1 MQPSLRRRR
10 RGGARHFVLASLIT
24 YIALASQILSA
35 LVVLP
40 VGVRYFGPREFGI
53 WLALSTLAT
62 YLNQGNLGILAATT
76 TAVAQTRDRDGA
88 GRITAQALRFLTA
101 AAALL
106 LVVGTALWFA
116 FPGWLEVLFGPRGA
130 TADVRRAVAVTLL
143 GNLLL
148 LPLAVAGATFA
159 GLQRVVAQ
167 QTYQT
172 VGALAR
178 PLALLV
184 TVLVGGG
191 LTTLALLSFAAA
203 AAIALAALIHLLVS
217 ERLRLAHHL
226 VRDVRDVTLLRSG
239 LRFFVLQLELT
250 IVTNSDSI
258 VISSLLGPEA
268 VVPYVAV
275 LRVFQLVTNVVYGFQ
290 GPLWPAYGDAY
301 AAKDWAWMSRAYQ
314 RVTAYG
320 LILSGAGWIGI
331 TLVLPDLIPIWL
343 GDQVPV
349 HLGLVAALG
358 AFTWMYTY
366 VSASGVLLS
375 SMDRTRSQAVSY
387 GYEAVLN
394 VVLSV
399 LLARAVGITGVAVG
413 TLVAAAAGG
422 LWLLPRDVTRSTGG
436 RVQGEWRAFLGSAAY
451 VVPLALL
458 ALLVVATTGP
468 LATAGLGAVLVG
480 AYVGLAARQF
490 SEPVSEVVAVVRRK
504 LTRQRTGRKST

>member
-1 MQPSLRRRR
+1 M
-10 RGGARHFVLASLIT
+10 LASLIT
-24 YIALASQILSA
+24 YVAIAVQILSA

-53 WLALSTLAT
+53 WLALYTLAT

-76 TAVAQTRDRDGA
+76 TAVARTTDRDGA
-88 GRITAQALRFLTA
+88 GRIVAQALRFLVA

-106 LVVGTALWFA
+106 LVVGTAVWLA
-116 FPGWLEVLFGPRGA
+116 LPGWLEVVFGPGGA

-172 VGALAR
+172 IAALAR

-184 TVLVGGG
+184 TILVGGG

-203 AAIALAALIHLLVS
+203 AAIALASFIHLLVS

-226 VRDVRDVTLLRSG
+226 VRGVRELTLLRSG

-250 IVTNSDSI
+250 VVTNSDSI

-275 LRVFQLVTNVVYGFQ
+275 LRVFQLVTHVVYAFQ
-290 GPLWPAYGDAY
+290 GPLWPAYGDAF
-301 AAKDWAWMSRAYQ
+301 ATGDWGWMRRAYR

-343 GDQVPV
+343 GEQVPV
-349 HLGLVAALG
+349 HLGLIVALG

-375 SMDRTRSQAVSY
+375 SMDRTTSQAVSY
-387 GYEAVLN
+387 GFEAVLN

-399 LLARAVGITGVAVG
+399 LLARALGITGVAVG
-413 TLVAAAAGG
+413 TLVAAAAVG

-436 RVQGEWRAFLGSAAY
+436 QIQSEWRAFLGSAAY

-458 ALLVVATTGP
+458 ALVVVATTGP
-468 LATAGLGAVLVG
+468 LATAGLGMVLLG
-480 AYVGLAARQF
+480 AYAGLAARQF
-490 SEPVSEVVAVVRRK
+490 SEPVSEVVAVVRRR
-504 LTRQRTGRKST
+504 LTSRRAARSSM